1 MLIAVPNVLSF
12 VKESKRGAHLN
23 KAEFLERS
31 AIDNYNIEIANNINP
46 KALTYTFVDG
56 VESSVNTTLK
66 LVKRK
71 KGFLDGI
78 LKVNIEG
85 KVAYAF
91 YEDDMCIEKG
101 YDDVSGII
109 SEKNNIACLN
119 TVP

>member
-1 MLIAVPNVLSF
+1 MNKKGFTLIELLAVLIVLSIIMLIAVPNVLSF

-78 LKVNIEG
+78 
-85 KVAYAF
+85 
-91 YEDDMCIEKG
+91 
-101 YDDVSGII
+101 
-109 SEKNNIACLN
+109 
-119 TVP
+119 

>member
-1 MLIAVPNVLSF
+1 MN
-12 VKESKRGAHLN
+12 
-23 KAEFLERS
+23 
-31 AIDNYNIEIANNINP
+31 
-46 KALTYTFVDG
+46 
-56 VESSVNTTLK
+56 
-66 LVKRK
+66 K